1 MRTLVLVYTS
11 RGTFPHLA
19 PPSSRGCVYLNVC
32 LNGECYCSNRGWHH
46 STILLY
52 LSPPSIQSS
61 SVAQTQHTLLTRT
74 RAHTR
79 TPHDSAVPEGKK
91 KKKFMNHWCT
101 NQPQACCKKSKLGRS
116 EKGKKRTEIN
126 GESVSFKSF

>member
-52 LSPPSIQSS
+52 LSPPAFSLLLWLRPSTPSS
-61 SVAQTQHTLLTRT
+61 HAHAHTHVHRMTLLCQR
-74 RAHTR
+74 
-79 TPHDSAVPEGKK
+79 EK

-126 GESVSFKSF
+126 RESVSFKSF

>member
-52 LSPPSIQSS
+52 LSPPAFSLLLWLRPSTPSS
-61 SVAQTQHTLLTRT
+61 HAHAHTHVHRMTLLCQR
-74 RAHTR
+74 
-79 TPHDSAVPEGKK
+79 EKK
-91 KKKFMNHWCT
+91 KKIHESLVH
-101 NQPQACCKKSKLGRS
+101 KSAASLLQ
-116 EKGKKRTEIN
+116 EEQTGKKRE
-126 GESVSFKSF
+126 GEKKDRNKQRKCFL

>member
-52 LSPPSIQSS
+52 LSPPAFSLLLLLRPSTPSS
-61 SVAQTQHTLLTRT
+61 HAHAHTHVHRMTLLCQR
-74 RAHTR
+74 
-79 TPHDSAVPEGKK
+79 KK
-91 KKKFMNHWCT
+91 KIKKIHESLVH
-101 NQPQACCKKSKLGRS
+101 KSAASLLQ
-116 EKGKKRTEIN
+116 EEQTGKKRE
-126 GESVSFKSF
+126 GEKKDRNKRRKCFL